1 MMSNQKL
8 VNELLENLKNVQYIY
23 LLEIIF
29 VVKT

>member
-8 VNELLENLKNVQYIY
+8 ANELLENLKNVQYIY